1 MRTLILSV
9 ATASL
14 LGFGV
19 AFTFQA
25 TRHLPPSSAASEE
38 PLQATPAEPPVVVA
52 ATPIT
57 FRSVKSVAVVEPG
70 ALSGASPQS
79 DAEEHPAAASGVQ
92 APEGVGSAAPLVLPP
107 VEQQTAVTDAP
118 GGIKETATSQRV
130 SSKRLQRRQH
140 SAVLVTNSRNK
151 RRFQAAKEEKAE
163 PVPPSALAYDGSNEY
178 HSPFH
183 SLGKVFSGA
192 Q

>member
-25 TRHLPPSSAASEE
+25 TRHVQPSSAASEE
-38 PLQATPAEPPVVVA
+38 PMQATPAEPPVVAA

-57 FRSVKSVAVVEPG
+57 FRSVQSVAIVEPK
-70 ALSGASPQS
+70 APSGASPQS
-79 DAEEHPAAASGVQ
+79 EAEEHPAAASGVQ
-92 APEGVGSAAPLVLPP
+92 ASEGVGSAAPLVLPP
-107 VEQQTAVTDAP
+107 AEQQTADTDAP
-118 GGIKETATSQRV
+118 GGMKTAATSQRV

-140 SAVLVTNSRNK
+140 SAVLVTNSRSK

-163 PVPPSALAYDGSNEY
+163 PLPPPALAYDGNNEY